1 MRPFACLAFLAFASA
16 ALPAHADIYKCT
28 DPAGHVVFQDE
39 PCDGSKP
46 RARARPPAASSPQ
59 GGSVVDYLGRI
70 PATDRDMATL
80 MYWYARCTRFFPDL
94 YARSSLGFRAWR
106 DQHAAAV
113 SRIESNPDFL
123 AALKRGQED
132 AAREFQDVAA
142 RNEAFV
148 QCRDR
153 VTSRF

>member
-1 MRPFACLAFLAFASA
+1 MHPFARLALLVLTAASYS
-16 ALPAHADIYKCT
+16 AHADIYKCT
-28 DPAGHVVFQDE
+28 DPTGRVIFQDE

-46 RARARPPAASSPQ
+46 RAKARPPAPASPQ
-59 GGSVVDYLGRI
+59 GGSAVDYLGRI

-80 MYWYARCTRFFPDL
+80 MYRYARCTRFFPDL
-94 YARSSLGFRAWR
+94 HARSALAFKAWR
-106 DQHAAAV
+106 DHNAAAV

-132 AAREFQDVAA
+132 AAREFQDIAV